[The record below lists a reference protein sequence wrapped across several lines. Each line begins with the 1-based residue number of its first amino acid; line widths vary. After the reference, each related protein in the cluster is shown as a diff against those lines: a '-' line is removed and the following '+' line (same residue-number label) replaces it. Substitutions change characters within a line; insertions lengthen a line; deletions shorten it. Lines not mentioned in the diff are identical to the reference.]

1 MNPNK
6 DVNLP
11 NSESRVQ
18 NTLTD
23 CLDLLLKQ
31 GWKSVTISSGNVPVF
46 EKGDKRFATPEF
58 NEDIEEQDLTDY
70 LEALGM
76 VFLTYRKSLPY
87 MYRSD
92 SFSGSLFSLDY
103 FPADRNNPESMVRFV
118 WMGF

>member
-1 MNPNK
+1 MASNTNQHGTG
-6 DVNLP
+6 N
-11 NSESRVQ
+11 ESRVQ

-23 CLDLLLKQ
+23 CLDLLLNQ
-31 GWKSVTISSGNVPVF
+31 GWKSVTITSGNVPVF
-46 EKGDKRFATPEF
+46 EKDGKRFATPEF

-70 LEALGM
+70 VEALGM

-92 SFSGSLFSLDY
+92 SFKGSLFSLDY
-103 FPADRNNPESMVRFV
+103 FPADRINPETMVRFF